1 MTEKINMLKN
11 NKYTEL
17 IAKKLSGNISK
28 SEDETLSIW
37 LKDSKQNQEY
47 FDIHNSLWFDT
58 KVKRLSKHADNVF
71 IGISAAIQ
79 REDVSSESKYQIQKR
94 KIRSSYMWRGIA
106 AALVLLVASVYIF
119 INMDNSK
126 EQLVAQSI
134 QSVKKSLPT
143 GQKMK
148 IFLPD
153 GSTVW
158 LNAESSITYPE
169 RFDDENRIVTLTGEA
184 FFDVNKDPL
193 KPFIVKTQ
201 NMDITVL
208 GTKFN
213 VNNYQGEVT
222 DVALESGKVMI
233 SAGSKKTKYLLAP
246 GEGISINGKSG
257 KTIRYDVDPKLAF
270 QWKDGM
276 IYFDKA
282 DFNEVINRLSRWYG
296 VDFIVENYNGDDW
309 VYSAEFKN
317 DYLNNI
323 LQSMSFTKGFQYEI
337 DQNIVTLK
345 FN

>member
-28 SEDETLSIW
+28 SEEETLSIW
-37 LKDSKQNQEY
+37 LSDSKQNQEY

-58 KVKRLSKHADNVF
+58 KVRRLSKNADNIF

-79 REDVSSESKYQIQKR
+79 EEDVSTESRYQIQER
-94 KIRSSYMWRGIA
+94 KIRPSYMWKGIA
-106 AALVLLVASVYIF
+106 AAIVLLVASVFIF

-126 EQLVAQSI
+126 EQPEAQSI
-134 QSVKKSLPT
+134 QLVKKSLPT

-169 RFDDENRIVTLTGEA
+169 RFDDVNRMVTLTGEA
-184 FFDVNKDPL
+184 FFDVNKDSL

-213 VNNYQGEVT
+213 VNSYQGEVT

-233 SAGSKKTKYLLAP
+233 SAGSNETKYLLTP

-257 KTIRYDVDPKLAF
+257 ETIRYDVDPKLAY

-282 DFNEVINRLSRWYG
+282 DFNEVINKLSRWYG
-296 VDFIVENYNGDDW
+296 VEFIIENYNGDNW

-323 LQSMSFTKGFQYEI
+323 LHSMSFTKGFQYEI
-337 DQNIVTLK
+337 DQNKVKIK